1 MFTGQKKLL
10 RRVNVMLNI
19 FLRYWAAEKDR
30 VEQSSATFF
39 SPPFGKALSC
49 LDYKFLK
56 MHNSYIF

>member
-39 SPPFGKALSC
+39 SPPFGKALS
-49 LDYKFLK
+49 
-56 MHNSYIF
+56 